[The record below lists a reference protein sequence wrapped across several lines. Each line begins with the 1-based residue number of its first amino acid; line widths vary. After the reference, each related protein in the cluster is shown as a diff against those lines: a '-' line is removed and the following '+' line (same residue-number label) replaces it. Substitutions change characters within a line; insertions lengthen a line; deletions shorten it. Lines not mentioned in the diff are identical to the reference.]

1 MFKVISNDS
10 RAKLL
15 KGKKYLLNFSNKGTR
30 NSLHGR
36 YCSVFLTKFQQLRY
50 IPMGYWHHS
59 GISYNFFINC
69 SSVCITV
76 LLTLQIFYFT
86 AYFLSDGNNYFCAN
100 KLVS

>member
-15 KGKKYLLNFSNKGTR
+15 KGKI
-30 NSLHGR
+30 
-36 YCSVFLTKFQQLRY
+36 SVQQLRY

-86 AYFLSDGNNYFCAN
+86 AYFLSDGNYYFCAN